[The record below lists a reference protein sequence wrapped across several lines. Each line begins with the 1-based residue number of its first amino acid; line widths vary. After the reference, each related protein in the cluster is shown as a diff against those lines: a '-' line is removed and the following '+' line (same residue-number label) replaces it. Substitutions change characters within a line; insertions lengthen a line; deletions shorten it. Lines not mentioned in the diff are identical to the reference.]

1 MTSDHGFGSR
11 DNKLY
16 YSYVVNVIAV
26 DLLPHSSVVFCPKP
40 KPISSSSSQ
49 TMVTPTDA
57 KCAACGKGGDGLKKC
72 TACELVKYCGVDCQ
86 RAHRPKHK
94 KACRRRA
101 AELHDEALFRMPPS
115 WEECPICFLELPFGA
130 SLQTYKSC
138 CGKIL
143 CRGCSLVSAEQSD
156 NDPCPFCRKPATRS
170 NEERRK
176 RLDRRIESNDP
187 DAMAVLGIDYLP
199 GTMGILG
206 LQQDIDKAL
215 ELLHRAAEL
224 GSIIAHYNLGGVY
237 CHGNNGVEV
246 DKKKAKYY
254 WEIAA
259 MAGNVRA
266 RHDLGAME
274 GKDGNRHQA
283 LKHWII
289 SANAG
294 CDISLK
300 GVQSGYMMG
309 LVSKD
314 EFEKTLRAHQQS
326 KDEMKSEW
334 RDHAEAVV

>member
-1 MTSDHGFGSR
+1 
-11 DNKLY
+11 
-16 YSYVVNVIAV
+16 
-26 DLLPHSSVVFCPKP
+26 
-40 KPISSSSSQ
+40 
-49 TMVTPTDA
+49 MVTPTDA
-57 KCAACGKGGDGLKKC
+57 KCAACGKGGDSLKTC
-72 TACELVKYCGVDCQ
+72 TACKLVKYCSIDCQ
-86 RAHRPKHK
+86 RAHRPQHK
-94 KACRRRA
+94 KACKRRA
-101 AELHDEALFRMPPS
+101 AELHDETLFQQPPS
-115 WEECPICFLELPFGA
+115 REECPICFLVLPLHADGRA
-130 SLQTYKSC
+130 HKSC

-143 CRGCSLVSAEQSD
+143 CGGCTYASAELSEED
-156 NDPCPFCRKPATRS
+156 LCPFCRKPKSSTYE
-170 NEERRK
+170 EERK
-176 RLDRRIESNDP
+176 RIERRMELK
-187 DAMAVLGIDYLP
+187 DAHAIGMMGYYYLN
-199 GTMGILG
+199 GGVGFEQDNKKG
-206 LQQDIDKAL
+206 LAL
-215 ELLHRAAEL
+215 FREAAEL
-224 GSIIAHYNLGGVY
+224 GSLNAQHGLGRVY
-237 CHGNNGVEV
+237 YHGKNGVEV